1 MSNLINKLESKQNL
15 SFDESKNLFNEIM
28 EGKYNEDNIIKILE
42 ALSVKGETKDELAGG
57 IFVLRDK
64 ATPVNSPDGTIDTC
78 GTGGD
83 GQNSLNISTASAIV
97 LASLGIKV
105 AKHGNKAVSSNC
117 GSADVLEALKIKINL
132 NAQEAENSINKVHF
146 AFMFAPNYH
155 QAMKYV
161 ASARKKMGKKT
172 IFNLIGPLSS
182 PAKVKRQVVG
192 VFDKKWMMPFAEA
205 LKENNVKKAFIV
217 HGEDGMDEISPFAK
231 SKIIELNDT
240 KIREF
245 EINPVELGIL
255 KKNKENLKG
264 KNAEFNASKIID
276 IFKGEDN
283 EFSDAVALNCA
294 AGLIVADKEKNIKE
308 SFLKAKQH
316 LKSGKTYEH
325 LLKIQAI

>member
-1 MSNLINKLESKQNL
+1 
-15 SFDESKNLFNEIM
+15 M
-28 EGKYNEDNIIKILE
+28 EGKYNEDNVIKILE

-64 ATPVNSPDGTIDTC
+64 ATYVNSPDGTIDTC

-97 LASLGIKV
+97 LSSLGIKV

-182 PAKVKRQVVG
+182 PAKVKRQLL
-192 VFDKKWMMPFAEA
+192 VF
-205 LKENNVKKAFIV
+205 LI
-217 HGEDGMDEISPFAK
+217 
-231 SKIIELNDT
+231 
-240 KIREF
+240 
-245 EINPVELGIL
+245 
-255 KKNKENLKG
+255 KNG
-264 KNAEFNASKIID
+264 
-276 IFKGEDN
+276 
-283 EFSDAVALNCA
+283 
-294 AGLIVADKEKNIKE
+294 
-308 SFLKAKQH
+308 
-316 LKSGKTYEH
+316 
-325 LLKIQAI
+325 